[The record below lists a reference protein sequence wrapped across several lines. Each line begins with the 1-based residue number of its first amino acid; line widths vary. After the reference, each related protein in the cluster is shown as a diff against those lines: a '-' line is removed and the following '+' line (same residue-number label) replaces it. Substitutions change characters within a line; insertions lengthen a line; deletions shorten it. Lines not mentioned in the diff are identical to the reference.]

1 MTTKVDLRDLPKI
14 KVKFLWHNDWWDG
27 PLAGMCEYK
36 DEMYWY
42 ALHHENYKKNAKYWR
57 RYVVIKLTP
66 EQMAEE
72 LKWHNLFVEKVG
84 DHFCC
89 DERGHRNRDGVK
101 PQRLWHEFY
110 DEFNKVKDT
119 LRGYE
124 ENQEAAIGWFD
135 LGVRTTI

>member
-1 MTTKVDLRDLPKI
+1 MKTKVDLSDLPKI
-14 KVKFLWHNDWWDG
+14 KVKFLWHNNWWDG

-36 DEMYWY
+36 NEMYWY

-57 RYVVIKLTP
+57 RYVVVKLTP

-84 DHFCC
+84 DHFDC
-89 DERGHRNRDGVK
+89 DERGHRKRDGVK
-101 PQRLWHEFY
+101 PQHLWHEFY
-110 DEFNKVKDT
+110 DEFDKVKDT

-124 ENQEAAIGWFD
+124 ESQDMAIGWFD
-135 LGVRTTI
+135 I